1 MGENY
6 KNAAEFVYYTLASVL
21 VAMQIQEMLKRQE
34 KSKQQKQQ
42 KKKPPKNR
50 KSRKRK

>member
-1 MGENY
+1 MGEDY
-6 KNAAEFVYYTLASVL
+6 KNTAEFVYYTLASVL
-21 VAMQIQEMLKRQE
+21 VIMQIQELRKRQQ
-34 KSKQQKQQ
+34 KPKQQQQ

>member
-1 MGENY
+1 MGEDY

-21 VAMQIQEMLKRQE
+21 VIMQIQELRKR
-34 KSKQQKQQ
+34 QQ